1 MHDFIYFRNNLYDSS
16 VPSTAMCPY
25 YCNQCGNKDEIS
37 ESTGNKA
44 VNKGLPLLSH
54 WEMKSSWLLKSYVHF

>member
-54 WEMKSSWLLKSYVHF
+54 